1 MLIIK
6 ILAVICVLPEILMAI
21 LKLDKKYMFYPFIIN
36 ALLIVSTCI
45 YALCKYI
52 NTPIASLPI
61 YYYIL
66 LEIYPLII
74 SILIICTL
82 LIFKR
87 KK

>member
-6 ILAVICVLPEILMAI
+6 ILAVICLLSEILMVI
-21 LKLDKKYMFYPFIIN
+21 LKMDKKYMLYPFIVN
-36 ALLIVSTCI
+36 AFLIVSTCI
-45 YALCKYI
+45 YALYKYI

-66 LEIYPLII
+66 FEIYPLII

-82 LIFKR
+82 LILKR